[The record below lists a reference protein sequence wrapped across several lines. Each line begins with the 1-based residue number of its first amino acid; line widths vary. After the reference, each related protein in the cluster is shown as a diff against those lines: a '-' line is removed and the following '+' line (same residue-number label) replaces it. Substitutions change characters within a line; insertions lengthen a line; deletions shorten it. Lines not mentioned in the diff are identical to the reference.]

1 MRVAFGERRVM
12 AKTDPI
18 HAPAAD
24 RAPVPEIHPASA
36 ARWNDLVEVIGQCA
50 VANKCWCAYWYL
62 SNAGYKAGWGEGN
75 RLALQHRVEA
85 GEEPGIIAYVDGA
98 PAAWVSVAP
107 RTRFDRLNRSRHF
120 APIDDLPVW
129 AVNCFVVA
137 KRFRRRGLLPVLAR
151 AAADFA
157 FARGAPGVEAYPIE
171 PSDKSAAG
179 DLYLGTV
186 KAFRQA
192 GYEEV
197 ARPLP
202 RRPVM
207 RLLAGAVAAQK
218 EAAPAKRRGA
228 GELHREG

>member
-1 MRVAFGERRVM
+1 MG
-12 AKTDPI
+12 KTDFTLIPTPVPQI
-18 HAPAAD
+18 HA
-24 RAPVPEIHPASA
+24 ASA
-36 ARWNDLVEVIGQCA
+36 ERWEDLAEVVGHCA
-50 VANKCWCAYWYL
+50 VANRCWCAYWYL
-62 SNAGYKAGWGEGN
+62 SNAGYKEGWGEGN
-75 RLALQHRVEA
+75 RLALQRRVEA
-85 GEEPGIIAYVDGA
+85 GEEPGIIAYVDGE

-120 APIDDLPVW
+120 APIDDVPVW

-137 KRFRRRGLLPVLAR
+137 RRFRRQGLLPVLAR
-151 AAADFA
+151 AAAEFA

-171 PSDKSAAG
+171 PSAKSGAA

-186 KAFRQA
+186 KAFLQA

-207 RLLAGAVAAQK
+207 RLLAEQAQ
-218 EAAPAKRRGA
+218 
-228 GELHREG
+228 